1 MTPHKEDVKEP
12 INKIIL
18 WPTFHAQWESN
29 STYQVKFTAF
39 DIGSELYDELDVESH
54 FFLDG
59 QEYVAKSCVEN
70 IDSNTKE
77 ILAWHIY
84 NEINRLYV
92 RSDLSETK
100 INSSNNNQQEQT
112 PSYSVED
119 VLKKWLDNNKLGFT
133 YEIHGNFEKKQIEG
147 LSGTGKDMLSKIV
160 DAWPNIIVFP
170 DNKKVRIYDESEFF
184 KDEGRVLDFPH
195 DLKSLKTTRDSRT
208 IINQIRCVG
217 GKHSIDISTDGG
229 SGGNLDS
236 VEAFAKSAINAD
248 FAVNKDQMCQDFAN
262 RSQKVQAR
270 GVDVYRLYDTIKK
283 AGVSPEW
290 FFAYELQEQNSNMG
304 WLNHWSYPHG
314 DPYNDATVVCD
325 WIKQTAYTDYLTPAW
340 SAAEGSIGRN
350 PALEAQWNQQFGK
363 GTIGRLYLQ
372 ATAAAVWELSG
383 QSGNSYIGKPMS
395 GCVSQIK
402 TWGGHTNSGGGSW
415 GWPFPDT
422 GEGKFTSGQLFGVQP
437 GGGFRTNGFHD
448 GLDFGSVDH
457 PGTDVHAIHGGKVT
471 TKAWGGSEV
480 KWYVVITDGSGLN
493 VEYQEAFSNQGNIIV
508 NVGDSVTTGQVIGY
522 RDTDHLHVGITRHSF
537 PEAFNHA
544 FLNDGTWLDPQQT
557 IKSGIAAGGS
567 SDNSGTTSE
576 EVYYFEP
583 FILED
588 EESIKEWGLQPGPD
602 FVDESFTDAE
612 AMRKVG
618 LTKLKPNPDLTV
630 ETTLKGNN
638 FIPKQGEI
646 VRVQARSKKY
656 AGSWRVVA
664 YDYYPRAANQD
675 TSVTLN
681 KTKQTILDYQAQR
694 TNQIQSALSEQTV
707 RLKGVASSLDKQ
719 SQSLTQVIN
728 DSNENT
734 TDKQW
739 KDLQPKVQELINE
752 KFKEMNSINKKDG
765 DKQNGSDSNVSE

>member
-29 STYQVKFTAF
+29 STYQINFTAL

-119 VLKKWLDNNKLGFT
+119 VLKKWLDNNQLGFT

-160 DAWPNIIVFP
+160 DAWPNIVVFP
-170 DNKKVRIYDESEFF
+170 DNKKIRIYDESEFF

-217 GKHSIDISTDGG
+217 GKHSIDISTGGG

-262 RSQKVQAR
+262 RSQKARAR
-270 GVDVYRLYDTIKK
+270 GVDVYRLYDTIKQ

-314 DPYNDATVVCD
+314 DPYNDATVVCN

-350 PALEAQWNQQFGK
+350 PALEAQWNQEFGK

-395 GCVSQIK
+395 GCVNQIK
-402 TWGGHTNSGGGSW
+402 AWGGHTNSGGGSW

-422 GEGKFTSGQLFGVQP
+422 GEGKFTGGQLFGVQP
-437 GGGFRTNGFHD
+437 GGEFRTNGFHD

-471 TKAWGGSEV
+471 VKAWGGSEV
-480 KWYVVITDGSGLN
+480 KWYVVITDDSGLN
-493 VEYQEAFSNQGNIIV
+493 VEYQEAFSSQGNIIV
-508 NVGDSVTTGQVIGY
+508 NVGDSVTTGQVIGH

-557 IKSGIAAGGS
+557 IRSGIAAGGS

-618 LTKLKPNPDLTV
+618 LTKLKPNPDLTI
-630 ETTLKGNN
+630 ETTLKGND
-638 FIPKQGEI
+638 FKPKQGEI

-694 TNQIQSALSEQTV
+694 TNQIQIALSEQTT
-707 RLKGVASSLDKQ
+707 RLKGMANSLDKQ

-728 DSNENT
+728 DSKENT

-752 KFKEMNSINKKDG
+752 KIKEMNDESKKDG
-765 DKQNGSDSNVSE
+765 GETNSEKQS